1 MNRIYKKVWNGL
13 RQSVVVVSEAS
24 SSQAGRSRSNVGLV
38 SAKTGLVA
46 AISAAIALGSMQAG
60 AETALQMDA
69 LSISDTVEVASIPT
83 NVDEANGAASAV
95 YVDTVLQNTAAGS
108 AKTALL
114 FASEDYSNEFLKESN
129 RITQSMGFKGIQ
141 GVSGGVEVADG
152 KHLVLV
158 GEDSTQDG
166 SADFAILDGDLIIH
180 GQQTDV
186 GDSVVTLGSYGTVNK
201 TTGTLNDVYVGVA
214 PDALGNT
221 MSTGVLRVRNGDF
234 SANKLYNGWRVYIG
248 GNVEDGLPEDS
259 TASLKVESLVLNG
272 TSELHNWGTLK
283 VGELS
288 SGKGTHGAK
297 ILNKNKFTIS
307 KDSSLN
313 GVIDNFGDFDVNGN
327 LTLTSGILEENNQ
340 ITLAVPSINRDNG
353 DFYVTQNL
361 TLTGIQQW
369 ADGAYAG
376 GGFQNYGS
384 VVANVLSV
392 QGIYENYGETGVS
405 ATDLLSNGKI
415 INHEGATFYSW
426 LGLGIGVSGEQIGAE
441 FVNDGTVQLIKDLW
455 LNANGIVSGNG
466 TLFAQRIHLVDP
478 SARFD
483 QKQLVLTGQGDS
495 TSYSENNGEI
505 KVNDLSAEEG
515 VIPRL
520 VNYSLLSANTINGLR
535 IENGSSRNEEGK
547 NGTIEIGTSAN
558 VVELDNYQGTVSG
571 ADEATLTAK
580 TLQLSGGKID
590 VDTVKVT
597 GAGEDSSVIQG
608 GQLVADVMDLTG
620 AELALFAG
628 SMEIKE
634 IKSIGATVNIK
645 GNDWSMSENTPWFE
659 GATINIGDSSNKI
672 FLDRDTLGKNIV
684 NLTNDASV
692 TVDSLTSEAVITV
705 GDNSKLTVTGDIAL
719 GSAPTLTLA
728 GGTLVTDISE
738 IFVIQTPS
746 GDIPVDSEGNP
757 IESGEVIGGLSTVT
771 DLQEGIATGLNKN
784 STGSL
789 VLQGKYSLGQTDTQ
803 INSVLT
809 QAGFSTV
816 DMNIQMSGE
825 NVGTEANLSTIK
837 KILSEHQGEGAIIY
851 ANTTFHN
858 RENSTDE
865 YTTDFVNFNETIAQ
879 NKAFG
884 FQNIEGASSVEV
896 GAANHLYL
904 VGFAG
909 DLEYR
914 DAKLLD
920 GENTSITISAG
931 QSSGSLTLGGFDDH
945 FTYGWVDSI
954 DITNEDDIALT
965 VQNGEFGVKT
975 LTATKAQ
982 LRDGAILHIEESVKL
997 LDKLTLEAGTMLDT
1011 QAITFGTYGEIVN
1024 NGNVQVASATTVA
1037 GSGIENNGA
1046 MILQDDMTLTS
1057 NFTNTGD
1064 LDVMG
1069 KLTVNSNARF
1079 INQIQ
1084 DNKKIM
1090 SLGAVTIDQN
1100 GVFEQI
1106 SGTAEIVSLTN
1117 EGHWSMMGGSL
1128 TVNAFDGTGQGSWTM
1143 QGGNLTID
1151 NYLANNEIYV
1161 QGGHLTVVS
1170 MGAQDVV
1177 VSGFANEE
1185 AIFQTMNKNPIGGH
1199 IAVAGNA
1206 HAIFGDNANVP
1217 GAPNAGARVTFSQQ
1231 TVLGEG
1237 ATLNVGSVTKAVVD
1251 ATFGKDSVTIVN
1263 AGKLGMDKAAFVAGK
1278 TGQTL
1283 KVEEGSK
1290 LIIGNAKDQ
1299 GNYVVTEGF
1308 DISDNFDAEGN
1319 WIGGWS
1325 DGVKIIN
1332 QSGTGLGFDLEF
1344 KANAENGSIYVTT
1357 VLNDVET
1364 VYPDI
1369 GASSIANGAVRV
1381 EDDMSAGLSLVKDIL
1396 SSEDLT
1402 VDQKT
1407 KAVNSITEL
1416 GWASGALSVALS
1428 DVSTV
1433 TDSIDGHLS
1442 MATDSAKANGLWV
1455 DMLYSSQE
1463 ADNMKADGHMK
1474 YGFET
1479 DSYGFIMGYDHQVG
1493 NSSVRLGA
1501 AFSYQKGDLGSTG
1514 DALKTTND
1522 YNTFGFHGY
1531 GVWQSTDHIN
1541 VLGSISYLRSS
1552 SDVEQQLD
1560 VAGHNKGTADIDT
1573 NVITAGAR
1581 VEGIFSITQGVT
1593 VIPHI
1598 GARVIHADSGSF
1610 DTKVDGAKAFDND
1623 ADAATLFQM
1632 PIGVAVR
1639 MDKTL
1644 DNGWTVRPHADL
1656 TVIPQF
1662 GDTEQD
1668 IKVKVGA
1675 FADTVNGDVAG
1686 NFATKASLG
1695 LQVTKGNMTVGA
1707 RYGFTAG
1714 DLGRQDHAFKVEVR
1728 HAF

>member
-1 MNRIYKKVWNGL
+1 M
-13 RQSVVVVSEAS
+13 
-24 SSQAGRSRSNVGLV
+24 
-38 SAKTGLVA
+38 
-46 AISAAIALGSMQAG
+46 
-60 AETALQMDA
+60 
-69 LSISDTVEVASIPT
+69 
-83 NVDEANGAASAV
+83 
-95 YVDTVLQNTAAGS
+95 
-108 AKTALL
+108 
-114 FASEDYSNEFLKESN
+114 
-129 RITQSMGFKGIQ
+129 
-141 GVSGGVEVADG
+141 
-152 KHLVLV
+152 
-158 GEDSTQDG
+158 
-166 SADFAILDGDLIIH
+166 
-180 GQQTDV
+180 
-186 GDSVVTLGSYGTVNK
+186 
-201 TTGTLNDVYVGVA
+201 
-214 PDALGNT
+214 
-221 MSTGVLRVRNGDF
+221 
-234 SANKLYNGWRVYIG
+234 
-248 GNVEDGLPEDS
+248 
-259 TASLKVESLVLNG
+259 
-272 TSELHNWGTLK
+272 
-283 VGELS
+283 
-288 SGKGTHGAK
+288 
-297 ILNKNKFTIS
+297 
-307 KDSSLN
+307 
-313 GVIDNFGDFDVNGN
+313 
-327 LTLTSGILEENNQ
+327 
-340 ITLAVPSINRDNG
+340 
-353 DFYVTQNL
+353 
-361 TLTGIQQW
+361 
-369 ADGAYAG
+369 
-376 GGFQNYGS
+376 
-384 VVANVLSV
+384 
-392 QGIYENYGETGVS
+392 
-405 ATDLLSNGKI
+405 
-415 INHEGATFYSW
+415 
-426 LGLGIGVSGEQIGAE
+426 
-441 FVNDGTVQLIKDLW
+441 
-455 LNANGIVSGNG
+455 
-466 TLFAQRIHLVDP
+466 
-478 SARFD
+478 
-483 QKQLVLTGQGDS
+483 
-495 TSYSENNGEI
+495 
-505 KVNDLSAEEG
+505 
-515 VIPRL
+515 
-520 VNYSLLSANTINGLR
+520 NYSLLSANTINGLR

-608 GQLVADVMDLTG
+608 GQLIADVMDLTG

-634 IKSIGATVNIK
+634 IKSTGATVNIK
-645 GNDWSMSENTPWFE
+645 GNDWSMSGNTPWFE
-659 GATINIGDSSNKI
+659 GATINIGDSSNKV

-757 IESGEVIGGLSTVT
+757 IENGEVIGGLSTVT

-789 VLQGKYSLGQTDTQ
+789 VLQGMYSLGQTDTQ

-837 KILSEHQGEGAIIY
+837 KILSEHQSEGAIIY

-982 LRDGAILHIEESVKL
+982 LRDRAILHIEESVKL

-1046 MILQDDMTLTS
+1046 MILHDDMTLTS
-1057 NFTNTGD
+1057 TFTNTGD

-1069 KLTVNSNARF
+1069 ELTVNSNARF

-1090 SLGAVTIDQN
+1090 SLGAVTIDPN

-1106 SGTAEIVSLTN
+1106 SGTAEIDSLKN

-1151 NYLANNEIYV
+1151 NYLANNAIYV

-1263 AGKLGMDKAAFVAGK
+1263 AGQLGMDKAAFVAGK

-1325 DGVKIIN
+1325 DGVEIIN

-1344 KANAENGSIYVTT
+1344 NANAENGSIYVTT

-1416 GWASGALSVALS
+1416 GWASGALSVALN

-1493 NSSVRLGA
+1493 NSNVRLGA
-1501 AFSYQKGDLGSTG
+1501 AFSYQKGDLDSTG

-1531 GVWQSTDHIN
+1531 GVWQPTDRIN
-1541 VLGSISYLRSS
+1541 VLGSVSYLRSS
-1552 SDVEQQLD
+1552 SDVEQQLG

-1581 VEGIFSITQGVT
+1581 VEGIFPIAQGVT

-1623 ADAATLFQM
+1623 ADAVTLFQM

-1668 IKVKVGA
+1668 IKVKAGA

-1695 LQVTKGNMTVGA
+1695 LQATKNNTTVGA

-1714 DLGRQDHAFKVEVR
+1714 DMGRQDHAFKLEVR
-1728 HAF
+1728 YSF